1 MADSKPITL
10 REYQYLCIDSKGRR
24 GYVEIGKDRKS
35 TFEDL
40 EEFIKRNR
48 KDNDGSLDELL
59 ALTYRK
65 GIGDCIQARNYVGVI
80 AMRDGTT
87 IQILPKVSLA
97 DASEEDDRDEDLFL
111 KMLQAVFHVPM
122 RSSGQA
128 ELKLHHMGIFEAFI
142 SMYLEETYRLV
153 KQGLR
158 SDYVSTEENANFLK
172 GKLLFAENV
181 RVNAAH
187 KERFYVRHDEYS
199 LDRPENRIIKATLLL
214 LGRVSSSEA
223 NRNMIKTILPAF
235 AEVNSPRDI
244 DADLSLAKSQSD
256 RNMSAYEKLLIWS
269 AIFLKGESFSTF
281 HGKEVSMALLFP
293 METLFECYVASRLR
307 QYMRKYHRGYSVK
320 TQVASRYLFDD
331 PKKGLLRPD
340 IVCIKGK
347 RTVVLDTKWKRLSSE
362 RDISQADLYQMY
374 AYSKKFQTKETVL
387 IYPAT
392 SSMRDKRPRYDA
404 DDDNVHVKVFMYD
417 FTNES
422 DSLEELSR
430 IITGKENAADKISV
444 V

>member
-1 MADSKPITL
+1 MRKSGKTAGSKPITL
-10 REYQYLCIDSKGRR
+10 REYQYLCIDSKGRG
-24 GYVEIGKDRKS
+24 GYVEIS
-35 TFEDL
+35 ENTFKDL

-48 KDNDGSLDELL
+48 EDNGGNLDELL
-59 ALTYRK
+59 ALTHRK

-97 DASEEDDRDEDLFL
+97 DASKEDDDARDEDLFL
-111 KMLQAVFHVPM
+111 KMLQAVFRIPV

-128 ELKLHHMGIFEAFI
+128 ELKLHHMGIFEALI
-142 SMYLEETYRLV
+142 SMYLEEVNRLV

-158 SDYVSTEENANFLK
+158 SDYVSIEENANCLK

-181 RVNAAH
+181 RTNAAH
-187 KERFYVRHDEYS
+187 KERFYVSHDEYS

-214 LGRVSSSEA
+214 LGRVSSTET
-223 NRNMIKTILPAF
+223 NRNAIRAILPAF
-235 AEVNSPRDI
+235 AEVKTPKDV
-244 DADLSLAKSQSD
+244 DADLLLAKSRAD
-256 RNMSAYEKLLIWS
+256 RNMSAYEQLLVWS

-293 METLFECYVASRLR
+293 METLFESYVALQLKRH
-307 QYMRKYHRGYSVK
+307 MGKVHREYSVK
-320 TQVASRYLFDD
+320 TQVALKYLFDD

-340 IVCIKGK
+340 IVCSKGK
-347 RTVVLDTKWKRLSSE
+347 ERKVVLDTKWKRLGSE

-374 AYSKKFQTKETVL
+374 AYSKKFETQETVL

-392 SSMRDKRPRYDA
+392 SAMQDKRPRYDA

-430 IITGKENAADKISV
+430 IIIGRDY
-444 V
+444 